1 MKKVFFIGLFLSSAE
16 LFGGVENFGRSRSR
30 TSSEC
35 MNSIN
40 IYSNRTRTFSEI
52 PQEIQS
58 KNLKKEQEILENR
71 RNLIKGSADFRRKRF
86 DKLQDEHP
94 LNKKEPL
101 SLEYGDFKFH
111 GEILNDNA
119 FGRGKIT
126 HKRGILTIEG
136 WFYENF
142 LDLSRRIEITGANK
156 NKTCIFEPLVWEN
169 KQKYQRLI
177 SVDDIVRAERTV
189 SYEESLYL
197 RFSGGN
203 EGIAFNPEFIY
214 KGALD
219 NDEFTG
225 KGIIIK
231 NTGEILS
238 GKFYRGIYK
247 GNEEIEN

>member
-1 MKKVFFIGLFLSSAE
+1 MKKAFFIGLFLSSAE
-16 LFGGVENFGRSRSR
+16 LFGGAENFGRIRSR

-40 IYSNRTRTFSEI
+40 IHSNRTRTFSEI
-52 PQEIQS
+52 PKEIQS

-71 RNLIKGSADFRRKRF
+71 RNLIKGNADFRRKRF

-94 LNKKEPL
+94 LKKKEPL
-101 SLEYGDFKFH
+101 SLYGDFKFH

-126 HKRGILTIEG
+126 HKRGIVTIEG

-142 LDLSRRIEITGANK
+142 LDLNRKIEITGANK
-156 NKTCIFEPLVWEN
+156 TYIFDPLEWTNNSE
-169 KQKYQRLI
+169 YQQLI
-177 SVDDIVRAERTV
+177 SVSDIIKAERFV
-189 SYEESLYL
+189 FYDGSLL
-197 RFSGGN
+197 MRFSGGN
-203 EGIAFNPEFIY
+203 EGIAFNSEFIY

-225 KGIIIK
+225 KGIMIK

-238 GKFYRGIYK
+238 GRFYRGIYK
-247 GNEEIEN
+247 GKAEN